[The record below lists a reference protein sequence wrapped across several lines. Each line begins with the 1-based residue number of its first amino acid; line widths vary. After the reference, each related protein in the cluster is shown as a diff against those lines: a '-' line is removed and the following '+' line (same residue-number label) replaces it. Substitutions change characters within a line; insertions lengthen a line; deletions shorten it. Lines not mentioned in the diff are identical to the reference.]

1 MEQIILIAIMQYVQ
15 DNQVFKPSQHR
26 FKKRRSCLTKMI
38 SFFDKVTCLVDKGKA
53 VAVVSLDFSK
63 TFDTVSH
70 SILLEKLTFHGV
82 DGCTLD
88 WGKNKKAGWP
98 SPECGV
104 EWNYIQ
110 LATGEVPQG

>member
-1 MEQIILIAIMQYVQ
+1 MT
-15 DNQVFKPSQHR
+15 
-26 FKKRRSCLTKMI
+26 KKI

-88 WGKNKKAGWP
+88 WGKNKKSWMAKPRVW
-98 SPECGV
+98 C
-104 EWNYIQ
+104 
-110 LATGEVPQG
+110 